1 MVTAYTI
8 PSDAL
13 IKRLAI
19 ELKEK
24 NIISPPEWAAWVKT
38 GHFKEDKPLQED
50 WFYVR
55 SSAVFRKIYVRG
67 PIGIQELRKQF
78 GSKKNR
84 GSMPNKA
91 SLSSGAIIR
100 NIVKQLEKAGFLTP
114 SAVEGRVL
122 TSEGK
127 KFIDLICKDLKN
139 NYPELKEYT

>member
-8 PSDAL
+8 PSDGL
-13 IKRLAI
+13 IKWLAI

-24 NIISPPEWAAWVKT
+24 NIISPLEWAAWVKT

-91 SLSSGAIIR
+91 SLSSGAVIR

-122 TSEGK
+122 TSECK